1 MMYSYEH
8 LLSHPDNPTLVPHKS
23 LFQSQLEISLKAT
36 GMDKLHYTREGPAI
50 SISELGRGRLHA
62 QKMECIVWL
71 SHHTAWSLACRKELK
86 LRQRPT
92 DCGIQRKTP
101 CSLAETTYCTDMHIA
116 ANHPNK
122 SHALHGHQFQS
133 QAF

>member
-50 SISELGRGRLHA
+50 SISELGRARLHA
-62 QKMECIVWL
+62 QKMECIVWI
-71 SHHTAWSLACRKELK
+71 SHHTAWSLAYRELK
-86 LRQRPT
+86 Q
-92 DCGIQRKTP
+92 
-101 CSLAETTYCTDMHIA
+101 
-116 ANHPNK
+116 
-122 SHALHGHQFQS
+122 
-133 QAF
+133 

>member
-50 SISELGRGRLHA
+50 SISELGRAHL
-62 QKMECIVWL
+62 
-71 SHHTAWSLACRKELK
+71 
-86 LRQRPT
+86 
-92 DCGIQRKTP
+92 
-101 CSLAETTYCTDMHIA
+101 
-116 ANHPNK
+116 
-122 SHALHGHQFQS
+122 
-133 QAF
+133 

>member
-50 SISELGRGRLHA
+50 SISELGRARLHA
-62 QKMECIVWL
+62 QKNGV
-71 SHHTAWSLACRKELK
+71 HSLDITPHCLVSGLQRGIKTVTNR
-86 LRQRPT
+86 LRNSAY
-92 DCGIQRKTP
+92 D
-101 CSLAETTYCTDMHIA
+101 AV
-116 ANHPNK
+116 
-122 SHALHGHQFQS
+122 
-133 QAF
+133 